1 MYLTYWHM
9 LLGITVIWII
19 VRVTVG
25 LINKKVDWKYE
36 CKLLTVYASIAIVTR
51 LVYFPFKCNI
61 LTEKAFIYASRDI
74 ANIINLTPLNC
85 LKERY
90 PGWELNLFGN
100 ILMFIPVGM
109 SWPFCFKKLDKVWK
123 TVLAGFGYSLF
134 IELTQLF
141 VFGRST
147 DIDDLMLNTIGALIG
162 ALIFY
167 HICA

>member
-1 MYLTYWHM
+1 
-9 LLGITVIWII
+9 
-19 VRVTVG
+19 
-25 LINKKVDWKYE
+25 
-36 CKLLTVYASIAIVTR
+36 
-51 LVYFPFKCNI
+51 
-61 LTEKAFIYASRDI
+61 
-74 ANIINLTPLNC
+74 
-85 LKERY
+85 
-90 PGWELNLFGN
+90 
-100 ILMFIPVGM
+100 MFIPVGM